1 MTNQIKLTSKLEYW
15 RSSVNVR
22 NAPVKVSSVD
32 TTSEIFAETT
42 QVVGT
47 THELVAAG
55 DATDDC
61 MLIVEN
67 LSATAT
73 ISIGGDATGAFVP
86 WMEIPPGYPDAR
98 LPIVSALAS
107 TYLKSDTASTPI
119 RITLVK
125 ITA

>member
-1 MTNQIKLTSKLEYW
+1 MTNQIKITHKIEYW
-15 RSSVNVR
+15 RDSVNVR
-22 NAPVKVSSVD
+22 NAPLKTTAVD
-32 TTSEIFAETT
+32 TTSEIYVETT
-42 QVVGT
+42 QIVGT
-47 THELVAAG
+47 THELVAVG

-73 ISIGGDATGAFVP
+73 ISIGGDATGSFVP
-86 WMEIPPGYPDAR
+86 WIEIPPGYPDAK